1 MATTVDTLLVRIES
15 DMSGIRRDLQ
25 RLERQTSASSK
36 RVQSNF
42 SKMGTAVK
50 AALGVAAVGIIGRF
64 IAANVKLAS
73 SVEEMQSKSSV
84 VFGSFVEGVRADLQE
99 FGDAVGRSTHELEGM
114 ASSVQDTFVPLGF
127 ARGEAADLSVAL
139 TKLAVD
145 VASFNNASDTDT
157 MQAFQSALVGNHEA
171 VRRFGIVITEAE
183 LQAELFRMG
192 INKNSKD
199 VDAATKVQAR
209 LNLIMNGTADAQ
221 GDAERTAGSFAN
233 RSKALSAALE
243 ELMVN
248 VMTPLLPI
256 LADFVGQVTNGVN
269 ALNEFLVSA
278 NLLSVDLTKQANVTA
293 QLEAKTKELAEAQD
307 VATRAGRNGM
317 GAAKSRV
324 VTIQAEIAALEK
336 AFDANLKR
344 EAAQKKATEAA
355 KASTGITQQQKEA
368 NDEVTKQ
375 LQEMADSNKILTM
388 QLQGRTEAE
397 MRLEELRQKARAGT
411 AEEQKAFADNEKQFQ
426 KLMEE
431 QIAKEEALKKITD
444 AQQMAASAAQEFR
457 SEEDKLEERIAAVS
471 AAMRGASQEDMVLYQ
486 QALDG
491 LQLKLKETDPV
502 FKAFKEAAEQAA
514 DSVADS
520 LAQSVV
526 DGKLSLDSFQDIF
539 KDFVKAIIKEAI
551 KTFIVRR
558 ILSSIPGFGGGGS
571 VGMGSGGGS
580 LPAGDTTYAA
590 FAKGGRI
597 PARASGGPVLVGERG
612 PELFIPNSAG
622 VIRNNHDTMNMMSGG
637 NQPVVNQTI
646 NITTGVAQTVRAEV
660 MSMIPRI
667 KSETISAMIDG
678 KKRGNAISKAFG

>member
-15 DMSGIRRDLQ
+15 DMTGIRRDLQ
-25 RLERQTSASSK
+25 RLERQTGATSK

-64 IAANVKLAS
+64 IAQNVKLAS

-84 VFGSFVEGVRADLQE
+84 VFGQFVQGVRADLEE

-183 LQAELFRMG
+183 LKAELFRMG
-192 INKNSKD
+192 ITKNAAD

-209 LNLIMNGTADAQ
+209 LNLIMNGTSDAQ

-256 LADFVGQVTNGVN
+256 LAEFVGGLTSAINSV
-269 ALNEFLVSA
+269 NEFLTA
-278 NLLSVDLTKQANVTA
+278 TGMLTQDLTNQGVVIE
-293 QLEAKTKELAEAQD
+293 LLKTKMAELAE
-307 VATRAGRNGM
+307 VEERASKAKGRNAK
-317 GAAKSRV
+317 GAKD
-324 VTIQAEIAALEK
+324 QARALREEIVELERH
-336 AFDANLKR
+336 FDANAQK
-344 EAAQKKATEAA
+344 AAQMQKTTAVTKTATTVSKEQQDADKKATDLL
-355 KASTGITQQQKEA
+355 A
-368 NDEVTKQ
+368 N
-375 LQEMADSNKILTM
+375 LADQNAILTM

-397 MRLEELRQKARAGT
+397 IALKEAQQAFGGSQEEIA
-411 AEEQKAFADNEKQFQ
+411 AFAANEKAIKQEIETQ
-426 KLMEE
+426 L
-431 QIAKEEALKKITD
+431 AKEAALAKITEG
-444 AQQMAASAAQEFR
+444 QQMAAQAAQEFR
-457 SEEDKLEERIAAVS
+457 KEEDILQERIDAVS

-491 LQLKLKETDPV
+491 LNQKLKETDPV

-539 KDFVKAIIKEAI
+539 KDFVKQIIKEAI
-551 KTFIVRR
+551 KTFI
-558 ILSSIPGFGGGGS
+558 IKQIFGSIGFFGGGGA
-571 VGMGSGGGS
+571 VGLGGTS
-580 LPAGDTTYAA
+580 LPSGDTTFAA

-622 VIRNNHDTMNMMSGG
+622 VIRNNHDTMNMMGG
-637 NQPVVNQTI
+637 SAQPVVNQTI
-646 NITTGVAQTVRAEV
+646 NVTTGVAQTVRAEV
-660 MSMIPRI
+660 MSMMPRI

-678 KKRGNAISKAFG
+678 KKRGNAVAQAF